1 MPAPHREPLPPLEAR
16 KKIFEMLERRC
27 QPFGSLDTVGFFLT
41 VHDLEICGTDEFRIR
56 LENLTEDETRIV
68 SNYFTHGIDI
78 PALATSGSKE
88 ENIRNLG
95 AQMPTIWVIGHCR
108 SFLSTAHKVF
118 ENVRTSSKPLAT
130 SGSKEENIRH
140 TPNRTSP
147 ALLHRKLGKFLPRS
161 IRLENTRNG
170 WAPNQSGNF
179 DGSGKRNH
187 VKLFE

>member
-78 PALATSGSKE
+78 PVSPDPLDMPNVPISLITSNTHPLQIQDSALIT
-88 ENIRNLG
+88 
-95 AQMPTIWVIGHCR
+95 
-108 SFLSTAHKVF
+108 
-118 ENVRTSSKPLAT
+118 
-130 SGSKEENIRH
+130 
-140 TPNRTSP
+140 
-147 ALLHRKLGKFLPRS
+147 
-161 IRLENTRNG
+161 
-170 WAPNQSGNF
+170 
-179 DGSGKRNH
+179 
-187 VKLFE
+187 